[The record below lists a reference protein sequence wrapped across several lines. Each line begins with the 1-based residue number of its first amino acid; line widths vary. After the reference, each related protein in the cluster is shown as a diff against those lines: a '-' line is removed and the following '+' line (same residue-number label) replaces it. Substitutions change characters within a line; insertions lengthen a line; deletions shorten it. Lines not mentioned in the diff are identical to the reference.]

1 MPSIIY
7 FTDEVPGLGDHVV
20 VRESPADVAHLL
32 RVAARNDRPSI
43 RVTIGGEPAHLP
55 VRLVG
60 PVLTVQ

>member
-7 FTDEVPGLGDHVV
+7 FTDEVPGLGDNVV
-20 VRESPADVAHLL
+20 VRESTTDVARSL
-32 RVAARNDRPSI
+32 RVAARNALTTIS
-43 RVTIGGEPAHLP
+43 VTINGKPATLP